1 MIINHSVLHIL
12 DFNSDICVFSQ
23 KELNLDSS
31 SIKDFIEK
39 HLAHAK
45 SDSRGQPGAFLEES
59 WFFSSLK
66 AYVNSRIDFI
76 AFSTE
81 IANSIYEN
89 LLSEEKV
96 NSVDLLVADFSEN
109 DDSFIAFLLM
119 NSRLAYTHQVVKNDG
134 TIQNEI
140 IQHFAILPNI
150 SQKLDSFAII
160 NKRTAEIIFVDKRR
174 YINGKDVFI
183 LKEKVLHC
191 LSNSSSRDV
200 LKEVNGIVSK
210 IAEANG
216 INSAVALSKAKNYIF
231 ENSEFSDTL
240 STEELGKEVFADSD
254 DLQHE
259 YKELIQSAKLPE
271 EIKLEKSLAVRTGR
285 NHKIKTD
292 TGIEI
297 TFPAEYFE
305 NHDFIEFI
313 NNPDGTISI
322 ELKNIGKII
331 NK

>member
-1 MIINHSVLHIL
+1 MIINHSILHII

-23 KELNLDSS
+23 RELNPDNTSV
-31 SIKDFIEK
+31 KDFIEK
-39 HLAHAK
+39 HLSHVQ
-45 SDSRGQPGAFLEES
+45 SDSRGQPGVFFDKS

-66 AYVNSRIDFI
+66 AYAKSEIDFI
-76 AFSTE
+76 KFSTV

-89 LLSEEKV
+89 MLTEEKA
-96 NSVDLLVADFSEN
+96 NSLDLLVADFSQD
-109 DDSFIAFLLM
+109 DDSFITLLLM

-134 TIQNEI
+134 VIQNEI
-140 IQHFAILPNI
+140 IQHYAILPAT
-150 SQKLDSFAII
+150 SQKVDSFAII
-160 NKRTAEIIFVDKRR
+160 NKRTAEIFFVDKRR

-183 LKEKVLHC
+183 LKEKVLQC
-191 LSNSSSRDV
+191 LSNSSSKDV
-200 LKEVNGIVSK
+200 LKEVSGIVSK

-216 INSAVALSKAKNYIF
+216 INSAVALSRAKNFIF
-231 ENSEFSDTL
+231 ENSELSDIL

-259 YKELIQSAKLPE
+259 YEELIHSAKLPK
-271 EIKLEKSLAVRTGR
+271 EIKLKKSLAVRTGK

>member
-1 MIINHSVLHIL
+1 MIINHSILHIF
-12 DFNSDICVFSQ
+12 DFNSDISVFSQ
-23 KELNLDSS
+23 KELCLGSS

-39 HLAHAK
+39 HLSHVQ
-45 SDSRGQPGAFLEES
+45 SDSRGQPGLFLEES
-59 WFFSSLK
+59 WLLSSLK
-66 AYVNSRIDFI
+66 AYAKSEIDFI
-76 AFSTE
+76 EFSTV
-81 IANSIYEN
+81 IANLIYEN
-89 LLSEEKV
+89 LKLEEKA
-96 NSVDLLVADFSEN
+96 NSVDLLIADFSQN
-109 DDSFIAFLLM
+109 DESYIALLLM

-134 TIQNEI
+134 VIQNEI
-140 IQHFAILPNI
+140 IQHYAILPTT
-150 SQKLDSFAII
+150 SQKVDSFAII
-160 NKRTAEIIFVDKRR
+160 NKRTADIVFADKRR
-174 YINGKDVFI
+174 YIDGKDIFI
-183 LKEKVLHC
+183 LKEKILQC
-191 LSNSSSRDV
+191 LSNSSSKDV
-200 LKEVNGIVSK
+200 LKEVSGIVLK

-231 ENSEFSDTL
+231 ENSELSDTL
-240 STEELGKEVFADSD
+240 STEELGEEVFADYD
-254 DLQHE
+254 NLQHQ
-259 YKELIQSAKLPE
+259 YKEQIHSARLPK
-271 EIKLEKSLAVRTGR
+271 EIKLEKSLAVRTGK